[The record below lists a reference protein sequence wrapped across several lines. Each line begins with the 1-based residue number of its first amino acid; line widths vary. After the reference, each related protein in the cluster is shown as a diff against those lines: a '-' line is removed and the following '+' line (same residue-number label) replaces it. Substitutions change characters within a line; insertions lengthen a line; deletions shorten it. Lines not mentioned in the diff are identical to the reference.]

1 VNVLGVSVIAQV
13 GLSRSEDDR
22 RTAPPQAR
30 SQRSPDAL
38 NWRLSGTVS
47 MVVGD
52 GRMTGDLTDRL
63 AEAAG
68 VPVLLAV
75 AYDVFEHMLRTL
87 RGAEDQAGALL
98 PAFIMAAAAAG
109 DGRDA
114 VARAPWLPSLPE
126 PPEPLMSAGGAEQVA
141 DETAALSRALWERL
155 AAADAPAG
163 YQAACSGGA
172 EAARQICSLLARQPL

>member
-1 VNVLGVSVIAQV
+1 M
-13 GLSRSEDDR
+13 
-22 RTAPPQAR
+22 TA
-30 SQRSPDAL
+30 
-38 NWRLSGTVS
+38 
-47 MVVGD
+47 
-52 GRMTGDLTDRL
+52 DLTDRL
-63 AEAAG
+63 ADAAD

-75 AYDVFEHMLRTL
+75 AYDVFEHILRAL
-87 RGAEDQAGALL
+87 RGTENQAGGLL
-98 PAFIMAAAAAG
+98 SAIVLAAAAAG

-163 YQAACSGGA
+163 YQAACAGGA
-172 EAARQICSLLARQPL
+172 EAAWRICRLLTRRPL